1 MTPRAPSLPQIRQA
15 LQRHDPRILR
25 PPNVDWRMAA
35 VLVPLLPRPDGVHV
49 LFTERSKELRAHGG
63 QVSFPGGGIEPQD
76 RGPREAAL
84 RESFEE
90 VGLRDE
96 HVEVIGQLDD
106 CPTFVSGF
114 VIAPFVGIVDPLA
127 FTAAGR
133 YPWTPSA
140 AEIAALHELP
150 LSEFLVPEN
159 RRVEMRE
166 RDGIPYE
173 LTWYTI
179 GGTIIW
185 GATARILRQLLEWAD
200 ESVEAK

>member
-1 MTPRAPSLPQIRQA
+1 MTRRAPSLPQIRQA

-49 LFTERSKELRAHGG
+49 LFTERSKDLRAHGG
-63 QVSFPGGGIEPQD
+63 QVSFPGGGIE
-76 RGPREAAL
+76 
-84 RESFEE
+84 
-90 VGLRDE
+90 VGLRKE
-96 HVEVIGQLDD
+96 HVEIIGQLDD

-114 VIAPFVGIVDPLA
+114 VIAPFAGVVDPLA

-133 YPWTPSA
+133 YPWTPSE

-159 RRVEMRE
+159 RRIEMRE
-166 RDGIPYE
+166 REGIPYE

-179 GGTIIW
+179 GNTIIW

-200 ESVEAK
+200 EPVEAT

>member
-1 MTPRAPSLPQIRQA
+1 MTRRAPSLPQIRQA
-15 LQRHDPRILR
+15 LQRHDPRTLR

-76 RGPREAAL
+76 QGARDAAL

-90 VGLRDE
+90 VGLRKE
-96 HVEVIGQLDD
+96 HVEIVGQLDD

-114 VIAPFVGIVDPLA
+114 VIAPFVGVVDPLA

-140 AEIAALHELP
+140 A
-150 LSEFLVPEN
+150 
-159 RRVEMRE
+159 
-166 RDGIPYE
+166 
-173 LTWYTI
+173 
-179 GGTIIW
+179 
-185 GATARILRQLLEWAD
+185 
-200 ESVEAK
+200 